1 MARIL
6 VVEDDGTMVHVL
18 RMVLESRGHEVI
30 EADDGSRGLAVAQRR
45 SPDVMILDLMMP
57 MMDGFA
63 ALEALAKDEGT
74 AHIPVLIISAL
85 RGEEVEQR
93 CYSLGAKQYVHKPF
107 DSGMLIGVVEEL
119 ISPAPSDAVVGFP

>member
-6 VVEDDGTMVHVL
+6 IVEDDGTMAHVL
-18 RMVLESRGHEVI
+18 RVVLESRGHEVI
-30 EADDGSRGLAVAQRR
+30 EADDGSRGLAAAQRR

-63 ALEALAKDEGT
+63 ALEALAKDERT
-74 AHIPVLIISAL
+74 ATIPVLVISAL
-85 RGEEVEQR
+85 RGQKVEQR
-93 CYSLGAKQYVHKPF
+93 CYSLGAKHYVRKPF

-119 ISPAPSDAVVGFP
+119 ASPVFL